1 MFFYRL
7 FEFIQRMESSHVNS
21 MAKTDNPP
29 KKRRTL
35 LGALRTYF
43 LTGLVVTAPIY
54 ITFYLMLWFV
64 EFLDNYFRPWIP
76 PVYWPTTYL
85 PFDIPGV
92 GVVLALLLLTLIG
105 GLTANF
111 LGRTLIKLAD
121 RLIRQIPMAG
131 TVYTALRQIFQT
143 AVREDGESFSQ
154 VALIEYPRKGLNAIA
169 FVTKTADR
177 RVNEVTGKTMVGVFL
192 PTTPNPTSGFLLF
205 VPEDDLTI
213 LDMTVEEGARLVI
226 SAGLADGES
235 NAAEG

>member
-1 MFFYRL
+1 MSEIL
-7 FEFIQRMESSHVNS
+7 
-21 MAKTDNPP
+21 DPP
-29 KKRRTL
+29 KKKRTL

-64 EFLDNYFRPWIP
+64 EFLDNYFRPWVP
-76 PVYWPTTYL
+76 EVYWPTTYL

-92 GVVLALLLLTLIG
+92 GVVLALVLLTLIG

-111 LGRTLIKLAD
+111 LGRTLLRLAD

-143 AVREDGESFSQ
+143 AVREDGASFSQ
-154 VALIEYPRKGLNAIA
+154 VALIEYPRKGLHAVA
-169 FVTKTADR
+169 FVTKSADR
-177 RVNEVTGKTMVGVFL
+177 RVNQATGKTMVGVFL

-205 VPEDDLTI
+205 VPEDELTI

-226 SAGLADGES
+226 SAGLADEDVDNTS
-235 NAAEG
+235 T

>member
-1 MFFYRL
+1 MSEIL
-7 FEFIQRMESSHVNS
+7 
-21 MAKTDNPP
+21 DPP

-76 PVYWPTTYL
+76 KIYWPTTYL

-92 GVVLALLLLTLIG
+92 GVVLALVLLTIIG

-111 LGRTLIKLAD
+111 LGRGLLRLAD

-143 AVREDGESFSQ
+143 AVREDGASFSQ
-154 VALIEYPRKGLNAIA
+154 VALIEYPRKWLNAIA
-169 FVTKTADR
+169 FITKATGR
-177 RVNEVTGKTMVGVFL
+177 RVNDATGKAMIGVFL

-205 VPEDDLTI
+205 VPEDELTI

-226 SAGLADGES
+226 SAGLADEES
-235 NAAEG
+235 DSDS

>member
-1 MFFYRL
+1 MSEIL
-7 FEFIQRMESSHVNS
+7 
-21 MAKTDNPP
+21 DPP

-64 EFLDNYFRPWIP
+64 EFLDDYFRPWIP
-76 PVYWPTTYL
+76 EIYWPTTYL

-92 GVVLALLLLTLIG
+92 GVVLALMLLTLIG

-111 LGRTLIKLAD
+111 LGRTLLKLAD

-154 VALIEYPRKGLNAIA
+154 VALIEYPRKGLHAVA

-177 RVNEVTGKTMVGVFL
+177 RVNQATGKTMVGVFL

-205 VPEDDLTI
+205 VPEDELTI

-226 SAGLADGES
+226 SAGLADEEAES
-235 NAAEG
+235 AST

>member
-1 MFFYRL
+1 MSEIL
-7 FEFIQRMESSHVNS
+7 
-21 MAKTDNPP
+21 DPP

-76 PVYWPTTYL
+76 KIYWPTTYL

-92 GVVLALLLLTLIG
+92 GVVLALVLLTIIG

-111 LGRTLIKLAD
+111 LGRGLLRLAD

-143 AVREDGESFSQ
+143 AVREDGASFS
-154 VALIEYPRKGLNAIA
+154 
-169 FVTKTADR
+169 
-177 RVNEVTGKTMVGVFL
+177 
-192 PTTPNPTSGFLLF
+192 
-205 VPEDDLTI
+205 
-213 LDMTVEEGARLVI
+213 AR
-226 SAGLADGES
+226 SR
-235 NAAEG
+235 

>member
-1 MFFYRL
+1 MSEL
-7 FEFIQRMESSHVNS
+7 L
-21 MAKTDNPP
+21 DPP

-43 LTGLVVTAPIY
+43 FTGLVVTAPIY

-85 PFDIPGV
+85 PVDIPGV
-92 GVVLALLLLTLIG
+92 GVVLALVLLTLIG
-105 GLTANF
+105 GLTANL
-111 LGRTLIKLAD
+111 LGRTLLKLAD

-143 AVREDGESFSQ
+143 AMREDGASFSQ

-169 FVTKTADR
+169 FVTKAADR
-177 RVNEVTGKTMVGVFL
+177 RVNAATGKTMIGVFL

-205 VPEDDLTI
+205 VPEDELTI

-226 SAGLADGES
+226 SAGLADEES
-235 NAAEG
+235 NEAGG

>member
-1 MFFYRL
+1 MSEIL
-7 FEFIQRMESSHVNS
+7 
-21 MAKTDNPP
+21 DPP

-76 PVYWPTTYL
+76 KIYWPTTYL

-92 GVVLALLLLTLIG
+92 GVVLALVLLTIIG
-105 GLTANF
+105 WLTANF
-111 LGRTLIKLAD
+111 LGRGLLRLAD

-143 AVREDGESFSQ
+143 AVREDGASFSQ

-169 FVTKTADR
+169 FITKAADR
-177 RVNEVTGKTMVGVFL
+177 RVNDATGKAMIGVFL

-205 VPEDDLTI
+205 VPEDELTI

-226 SAGLADGES
+226 SAGLADEES
-235 NAAEG
+235 DSDS

>member
-1 MFFYRL
+1 MSEIL
-7 FEFIQRMESSHVNS
+7 
-21 MAKTDNPP
+21 DPP
-29 KKRRTL
+29 KKKRRTL

-54 ITFYLMLWFV
+54 ITFYLMLWFI
-64 EFLDNYFRPWIP
+64 EFLDGYFRPWVPEI
-76 PVYWPTTYL
+76 YWPTTYL
-85 PFDIPGV
+85 PIDVPGV
-92 GVVLALLLLTLIG
+92 GVVLALVLLTLIG

-111 LGRTLIKLAD
+111 LGRAFLKIAD

-143 AVREDGESFSQ
+143 AVREDGASFSQ

-169 FVTKTADR
+169 FVTKAADR
-177 RVNEVTGKTMVGVFL
+177 RVNEAIGKKMVGVFL

-205 VPEDDLTI
+205 VPEDELTI

-226 SAGLADGES
+226 SAGLADEEADS
-235 NAAEG
+235 ASS

>member
-1 MFFYRL
+1 MSEIL
-7 FEFIQRMESSHVNS
+7 
-21 MAKTDNPP
+21 DPP
-29 KKRRTL
+29 KKKRTL

-64 EFLDNYFRPWIP
+64 EFLDNYFRPWVP
-76 PVYWPTTYL
+76 EVYWPTTYL

-92 GVVLALLLLTLIG
+92 GVVLALVLLTLIG

-111 LGRTLIKLAD
+111 LGRTLLRLAD

-143 AVREDGESFSQ
+143 AVREDGASFSQ
-154 VALIEYPRKGLNAIA
+154 VALIEYPRKGLHAVA
-169 FVTKTADR
+169 FVTKSADR
-177 RVNEVTGKTMVGVFL
+177 RVNQATGTTMVGVFL

-205 VPEDDLTI
+205 VPEDELTI

-226 SAGLADGES
+226 SAGLADEDVD
-235 NAAEG
+235 NAST

>member
-1 MFFYRL
+1 M
-7 FEFIQRMESSHVNS
+7 
-21 MAKTDNPP
+21 
-29 KKRRTL
+29 
-35 LGALRTYF
+35 GALRTYF

-76 PVYWPTTYL
+76 KIYWPTTYL

-92 GVVLALLLLTLIG
+92 GVVLALVLLTIIG

-111 LGRTLIKLAD
+111 LWRGLLRLAD
-121 RLIRQIPMAG
+121 RLIRQIPMAC

-143 AVREDGESFSQ
+143 AVREDGASFSQ

-169 FVTKTADR
+169 FITKAADR
-177 RVNEVTGKTMVGVFL
+177 RVNDATGKAMIGVFL

-205 VPEDDLTI
+205 VPEDELTI

-226 SAGLADGES
+226 SAGLADEES
-235 NAAEG
+235 DSDS

>member
-1 MFFYRL
+1 MSEIL
-7 FEFIQRMESSHVNS
+7 
-21 MAKTDNPP
+21 DPP

-76 PVYWPTTYL
+76 KIYWPTTYL

-92 GVVLALLLLTLIG
+92 GVVLALVLLTIIG

-111 LGRTLIKLAD
+111 LGRGLLRLAD

-143 AVREDGESFSQ
+143 AVREDGASFSQ

-169 FVTKTADR
+169 FITKAAYL
-177 RVNEVTGKTMVGVFL
+177 RVNDATGKAMIGVFL

-205 VPEDDLTI
+205 VPEDELTI

-226 SAGLADGES
+226 SAGLADEDS
-235 NAAEG
+235 DSDS

>member
-1 MFFYRL
+1 MNEIL
-7 FEFIQRMESSHVNS
+7 EPQR
-21 MAKTDNPP
+21 
-29 KKRRTL
+29 KRRTL

-76 PVYWPTTYL
+76 EIYWPTTYL

-92 GVVLALLLLTLIG
+92 GVVLALVLLTLIG

-111 LGRTLIKLAD
+111 LGRGFLKLAD

-143 AVREDGESFSQ
+143 AVREDGASFSQ

-169 FVTKTADR
+169 FVTKAADR
-177 RVNEVTGKTMVGVFL
+177 RVNEATGKNMVGVFL

-205 VPEDDLTI
+205 VPEDELTI

-226 SAGLADGES
+226 SAGLADEE
-235 NAAEG
+235 AAQND

>member
-1 MFFYRL
+1 MSEIL
-7 FEFIQRMESSHVNS
+7 
-21 MAKTDNPP
+21 DPP

-64 EFLDNYFRPWIP
+64 EFLDDYFRPWIP
-76 PVYWPTTYL
+76 EIYWPTTYL

-92 GVVLALLLLTLIG
+92 GVVLALMLLTLIG

-111 LGRTLIKLAD
+111 LGRTLLKLAD

-154 VALIEYPRKGLNAIA
+154 VALIEYPRKGLHAVA

-177 RVNEVTGKTMVGVFL
+177 RVNQATGKTMVGVFL

-205 VPEDDLTI
+205 VPEDELTI

-226 SAGLADGES
+226 SAGLADEEAES
-235 NAAEG
+235 TST

>member
-1 MFFYRL
+1 M
-7 FEFIQRMESSHVNS
+7 S
-21 MAKTDNPP
+21 KTLDPQ
-29 KKRRTL
+29 KKKRTL

-64 EFLDNYFRPWIP
+64 EFLDDYFRPWVP
-76 PVYWPTTYL
+76 ELYWPTTYL

-92 GVVLALLLLTLIG
+92 GVVLALVLLTLIG

-111 LGRTLIKLAD
+111 LGRTLLKLAD

-177 RVNEVTGKTMVGVFL
+177 RVNQAAGKTMVGVFL

-205 VPEDDLTI
+205 VPEDELTV

-226 SAGLADGES
+226 SAGLADEES
-235 NAAEG
+235 DTSEG

>member
-1 MFFYRL
+1 
-7 FEFIQRMESSHVNS
+7 
-21 MAKTDNPP
+21 MAMSETLEPP

-43 LTGLVVTAPIY
+43 FTGLVVTAPIY

-64 EFLDNYFRPWIP
+64 EFLDDYFRPWIP
-76 PVYWPTTYL
+76 EIYWPTTYL

-92 GVVLALLLLTLIG
+92 GVVLALVLLTLIG

-111 LGRTLIKLAD
+111 LGRTLLKLAD

-169 FVTKTADR
+169 FVTKTDDR
-177 RVNEVTGKTMVGVFL
+177 RVNEATGQTMIGVFL

-205 VPEDDLTI
+205 VPEDELTI

-226 SAGLADGES
+226 SAGLADEDS
-235 NAAEG
+235 NTAEG

>member
-1 MFFYRL
+1 MSEIL
-7 FEFIQRMESSHVNS
+7 
-21 MAKTDNPP
+21 DPP

-76 PVYWPTTYL
+76 KIYWPTTYL

-92 GVVLALLLLTLIG
+92 GVVLALVLLTIIG

-111 LGRTLIKLAD
+111 LGRGLLRLAE

-143 AVREDGESFSQ
+143 AVREDGASFSQ

-169 FVTKTADR
+169 FITKAADR
-177 RVNEVTGKTMVGVFL
+177 RVNDATGKAMIGVFL

-205 VPEDDLTI
+205 VPEDELTI

-226 SAGLADGES
+226 SAGLADEES
-235 NAAEG
+235 DSDS

>member
-1 MFFYRL
+1 MSDFL
-7 FEFIQRMESSHVNS
+7 EL
-21 MAKTDNPP
+21 P

-64 EFLDNYFRPWIP
+64 EFLDNYFRPWVPKI
-76 PVYWPTTYL
+76 YWPTTYL
-85 PFDIPGV
+85 PFDVPGV
-92 GVVLALLLLTLIG
+92 GVILALVLLTLIG

-111 LGRTLIKLAD
+111 LGRRLLKLAD
-121 RLIRQIPMAG
+121 QLIRQIPMAG

-143 AVREDGESFSQ
+143 AVSEDGASFSQ
-154 VALIEYPRKGLNAIA
+154 VALIEYPRKGLHAIA
-169 FVTKTADR
+169 FVTKSADR
-177 RVNEVTGKTMVGVFL
+177 RVNEATGKPMTGVFL

-205 VPEDDLTI
+205 VPDDELTI

-226 SAGLADGES
+226 SAGLADEDGNS
-235 NAAEG
+235 ATV

>member
-1 MFFYRL
+1 
-7 FEFIQRMESSHVNS
+7 
-21 MAKTDNPP
+21 MADILDSAP

-35 LGALRTYF
+35 FAALRTYF
-43 LTGLVVTAPIY
+43 FTGLVVTAPIY
-54 ITFYLMLWFV
+54 ITFYLMLWFI
-64 EFLDNYFRPWIP
+64 EFLDDYFRPWIP
-76 PVYWPTTYL
+76 KIYWPTTYL

-92 GVVLALLLLTLIG
+92 GVVLALVLLTIIG

-111 LGRTLIKLAD
+111 LGRTLLRLAD

-143 AVREDGESFSQ
+143 AVREDGASFSQ

-169 FVTKTADR
+169 FVTKAADR
-177 RVNEVTGKTMVGVFL
+177 RVNEATGKPMVGVFL

-205 VPEDDLTI
+205 VPEDELVI

-226 SAGLADGES
+226 SAGLADEES
-235 NAAEG
+235 HNAEA

>member
-1 MFFYRL
+1 MNEIL
-7 FEFIQRMESSHVNS
+7 EPQR
-21 MAKTDNPP
+21 
-29 KKRRTL
+29 KRRTL

-76 PVYWPTTYL
+76 EIYWPTTYL

-92 GVVLALLLLTLIG
+92 GVVLALVLLTLIG

-111 LGRTLIKLAD
+111 LGRGFLKLAD

-131 TVYTALRQIFQT
+131 TVYTALRQIFQA
-143 AVREDGESFSQ
+143 AVREDSASFNQ

-169 FVTKTADR
+169 FVTKAADR
-177 RVNEVTGKTMVGVFL
+177 RVNEATGKKMVGVFL

-205 VPEDDLTI
+205 VPEDELTI

-226 SAGLADGES
+226 SAGLADEE
-235 NAAEG
+235 AAQND